1 MNATPK
7 KLPITAIIQM
17 IIFIGILPFLP
28 LLISQRWDWWEAWVY
43 GIISVVGFIVS
54 RRLAVQ
60 RNPDILTERASYGKQ
75 EDTQSWDKILSPLVA
90 LGGFL
95 ILLVAGLD
103 RLFAWPPYW
112 YVSLAARLIALALVI
127 GSYALGAW
135 ALIENRY
142 FSGVVRL
149 QTDRGHQVVSGGPY
163 RFMRHPG
170 YAATLITYLAT
181 PVLLHSV
188 WAFLPALF
196 LCAMLVLRTS
206 LEDEFLQKNL
216 DGYSDYT
223 QKTRYRLIP
232 GIW

>member
-1 MNATPK
+1 MTETK
-7 KLPITAIIQM
+7 KSITARMIIQM
-17 IIFIGILPFLP
+17 VIFIGIMPFLP

-43 GIISVVGFIVS
+43 GIISVVGFIIS

-75 EDTQSWDKILSPLVA
+75 EDTQPWDKILSPLVA

-95 ILLVAGLD
+95 ILVVAGFD
-103 RLFAWPPYW
+103 RLLEWPPYW
-112 YVSLAARLIALALVI
+112 YVSLSARLIALAFI
-127 GSYALGAW
+127 MGSYALGAW

-149 QTDRGHQVVSGGPY
+149 QTDRGHQVVSSGPY
-163 RFMRHPG
+163 RFTRHPG
-170 YAATLITYLAT
+170 YAGTVITYLAT
-181 PVLLHSV
+181 PVLLHSI
-188 WAFLPALF
+188 WAFLPAVF
-196 LCAMLVLRTS
+196 LCCMLVLRTR

-216 DGYSDYT
+216 AGYADYAK
-223 QKTRYRLIP
+223 KTRYRLIP